1 VLELRQRGEA
11 EFLIVIGGRVLMNS
25 AAQRS
30 EQELADLAI
39 SKCTSARRVL
49 IGGLGMGFT
58 LRAAL
63 DVLPETARVI
73 VGEIDPTI
81 VAWCKGPL
89 GAATDHAIDDP
100 RVTVELGD
108 VAQLIARSRGFD
120 AIVLDLYEGPYD
132 AAGCFSLR
140 GLAEI
145 RRALAPGGVLAVW
158 SEDAAP
164 AFTKRLSR
172 AGFTFTSH
180 RAGRGRTHVI
190 YCAAARSTRDSR

>member
-1 VLELRQRGEA
+1 VLELRKRGEA

-30 EQELADLAI
+30 EQELATLALSERT
-39 SKCTSARRVL
+39 SKRVL

-63 DVLPETARVI
+63 DVLPKTARVI

-89 GAATDHAIDDP
+89 GPATDHAIDDP

-164 AFTKRLSR
+164 AFTTRLSR